1 MLGLFP
7 LAPAPWMEEELKT
20 FQQSPGG
27 RGGERGGCAGH
38 CASLPPELQ
47 GREGVYPRR
56 DPKGSGRPWKLT
68 PPYRRAAVAAGEDVA
83 TALASAW
90 PGSVCP
96 AGPLLVQFAALHS
109 REGVAGAGA
118 LVSHAHSRPRPQE
131 CLAL

>member
-27 RGGERGGCAGH
+27 RGGRGEGVQVTVRP
-38 CASLPPELQ
+38 SLPSS
-47 GREGVYPRR
+47 REGVYPRR